1 MKKRCNFTIDSE
13 LIEWFQEYA
22 KKEART
28 MSSLINSHILEL
40 KKNKEG
46 ISNNT
51 PSKNVLKV
59 KNN

>member
-1 MKKRCNFTIDSE
+1 MKKRCNFTIDNE

-28 MSSLINSHILEL
+28 MSRLINSHILEL
-40 KKNKEG
+40 KKNHEG
-46 ISNNT
+46 ISNIT